1 MKKFIVS
8 LSKDNKTKYL
18 LVDPASGHAVATD
31 LISSA
36 TIFRFRQ
43 HADLMIKCLRPIFDR
58 DCPGLDISVISV
70 Q

>member
-18 LVDPASGHAVATD
+18 VFEPASGNAFATD

-36 TIFRFRQ
+36 TIFSFRK
-43 HADLMIKCLRPIFDR
+43 HADLVIRCLRPIFDR